1 MLNMTM
7 TDEAAARLKALLD
20 EEDEGM
26 CIRLRET
33 QVGTPCKR
41 RIVLRLSID
50 EREEDD
56 LECEVNG
63 LPLVTVQDIVDQ
75 YGEKFMVTLDEAQ
88 MPVVT
93 AVH

>member
-7 TDEAAARLKALLD
+7 TAEAAARLKALLD
-20 EEDEGM
+20 NEGDDM

-41 RIVLRLSID
+41 QIVLRLSID

-56 LECEVNG
+56 LECEING
-63 LPLVTVQDIVDQ
+63 LPFVTVQDLVDQ
-75 YGEKFMVTLDEAQ
+75 YGENFTVTLDENQ
-88 MPVVT
+88 MPVV
-93 AVH
+93 AAAH